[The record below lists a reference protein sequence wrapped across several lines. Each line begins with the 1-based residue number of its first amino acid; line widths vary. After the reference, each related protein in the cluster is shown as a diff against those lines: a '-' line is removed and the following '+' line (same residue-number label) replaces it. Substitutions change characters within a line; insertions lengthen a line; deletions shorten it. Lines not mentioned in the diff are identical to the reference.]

1 MKKIAMILLCIL
13 LVFSASVPFY
23 GETVTEVPYE
33 DSVTLTVDYTN
44 NTPGATVPVESGSA
58 AGTLPNDT
66 EFSAEKLP
74 EDASAFRVYPVQSD
88 EEEVHDWI
96 EEKLEKGI
104 ETLQPYHVSVTNAA
118 GEEISN
124 EGVEITIDAPKN
136 AGDEFAV
143 YAISSDGTAT
153 RLTTAH
159 KNGKITF
166 AANGASIYVVCKS
179 VKNSHTS
186 DLLLPVASLSTVV
199 LSGALAVYLIL
210 KKERAVA

>member
-1 MKKIAMILLCIL
+1 MKKIAMVLLCIL
-13 LVFSASVPFY
+13 MVFSASVPFY
-23 GETVTEVPYE
+23 GETVTELPYSE
-33 DSVTLTVDYTN
+33 SVSLTVDYTN

-66 EFSAEKLP
+66 EFSAAKLP
-74 EDASAFRVYPVQSD
+74 EDASAISVYPVQSD

-104 ETLQPYHVSVTNAA
+104 EALQPYHVTLTDAA
-118 GEEISN
+118 GEKVSS
-124 EGVEITIDAPKN
+124 EGVEITLDAPKN

-143 YAISSDGTAT
+143 YAISSDGTVT
-153 RLTTAH
+153 RLTTTH
-159 KNGKITF
+159 KNGKISF
-166 AANGASIYVVCKS
+166 AANGASLYVVCKS
-179 VKNSHTS
+179 VKNSHTA
-186 DLLLPVASLSTVV
+186 DLILPVASLSTVV

>member
-33 DSVTLTVDYTN
+33 DSVTLTVDYVN
-44 NTPGATVPVESGSA
+44 NTPGATAPVQSGSA

-74 EDASAFRVYPVQSD
+74 EDASALVVYPVQSD

-104 ETLQPYHVSVTNAA
+104 EVLQPYHISLTNAA

-124 EGVEITIDAPKN
+124 EGVEITLDAPEN
-136 AGDEFAV
+136 AGDDFAV
-143 YAISSDGTAT
+143 YSISSDGTRT
-153 RLTTAH
+153 RLTTTH

-166 AANGASIYVVCKS
+166 AANGASFYVVCKS
-179 VKNSHTS
+179 VKNSNTA
-186 DLLLPVASLSTVV
+186 DLILPVSALSTVV

-210 KKERAVA
+210 KKERKEA

>member
-23 GETVTEVPYE
+23 GETVTELPYSE
-33 DSVTLTVDYTN
+33 SVFLTVDYTN
-44 NTPGATVPVESGSA
+44 NTPGVTVPVQSGSA

-74 EDASAFRVYPVQSD
+74 EDASAFVVYPVQSE

-96 EEKLEKGI
+96 EEKLEKGL
-104 ETLQPYHVSVTNAA
+104 EALQPYHISLTNAA

-124 EGVEITIDAPKN
+124 EGVEITIDAPEN
-136 AGDEFAV
+136 AGEEFGV

-153 RLTTAH
+153 RLTTSY

-166 AANGASIYVVCKS
+166 AAHGASIYVVCKS
-179 VKNSHTS
+179 VKNSNTA
-186 DLLLPVASLSTVV
+186 DLILPVASLSTVL
-199 LSGALAVYLIL
+199 LSGVLAVYLIL
-210 KKERAVA
+210 NKERKEA